1 MKNFLEIWS
10 ESFPGAVTQ
19 KLGIEASWEPADEL
33 PVATGPLA
41 VELRWQG
48 EWNGRCVL
56 IAAWGGV
63 SRLMGEASAKDKAA
77 SAKTPDEDAA
87 ARWLKWVRE
96 VIAAM
101 LIPVQPQT
109 VELIERPRGVPLV
122 PYMLSAGK
130 LAVPM
135 ALVCE
140 VNIEGGQGKAS
151 PNADA
156 GPEGAGVSGVT
167 GTGAGATTF
176 AGSGNRNL
184 DLLLDIEVD
193 ASLRFGSRE
202 IAIRELLATGPGDVL
217 ELDRTISDPVDLVV
231 GDKIVARGEVVL
243 VNGNFGLR
251 VTEVAEPRKC
261 LESVRCLF

>member
-1 MKNFLEIWS
+1 MKSFLEIWG
-10 ESFPGAVTQ
+10 EAFPDAARQ
-19 KLGIEASWEPADEL
+19 KLDVEVSWEAADEL
-33 PVATGPLA
+33 PGTSGAVA
-41 VELRWQG
+41 VELIWAG
-48 EWNGRCVL
+48 EWEGRCVVVGAWEE
-56 IAAWGGV
+56 IAP
-63 SRLMGEASAKDKAA
+63 LMGEGGGEEKKGRKAA
-77 SAKTPDEDAA
+77 RGGPDAEAA
-87 ARWLKWVRE
+87 AGWRNWLAE
-96 VIAAM
+96 VTESMRIPAA
-101 LIPVQPQT
+101 PRA
-109 VELIERPRGVPLV
+109 VEIVERPRGVPLA
-122 PYMLSAGK
+122 PYVLRAGERPVH
-130 LAVPM
+130 L

-140 VNIEGGQGKAS
+140 VKVDGAQAEAPEGGGIGTE
-151 PNADA
+151 DA
-156 GPEGAGVSGVT
+156 RAAG
-167 GTGAGATTF
+167 GTGNA
-176 AGSGNRNL
+176 NL